1 MDYENEDRPRCVYRM
16 LLQTE
21 KQMLE
26 KIVIDPV
33 LVYTSGVRSSQIFSI
48 QLVFL
53 DTRTPHVFSVSPSK
67 LFPYDDD
74 FKSPPVTSFSKNFSF
89 YIVYTTREP
98 SAERYPV
105 YAGVRAAG
113 VHSFLLRRSA
123 SHWRS
128 FSTKIFKYTRNSSF
142 FNVFIPRLVYSYP
155 STDEFE

>member
-1 MDYENEDRPRCVYRM
+1 MDYENEDKPRCVYRM

-33 LVYTSGVRSSQIFSI
+33 LVYSSGVRSSQILSI
-48 QLVFL
+48 QLVLL
-53 DTRTPHVFSVSPSK
+53 DTRMQHVFSVSPSK
-67 LFPYDDD
+67 LFPHDDD
-74 FKSPPVTSFSKNFSF
+74 FKSPPMTSFPKKFSF
-89 YIVYTTREP
+89 YIVYITREP

-113 VHSFLLRRSA
+113 VYYFLLRQSA
-123 SHWRS
+123 SHWCS